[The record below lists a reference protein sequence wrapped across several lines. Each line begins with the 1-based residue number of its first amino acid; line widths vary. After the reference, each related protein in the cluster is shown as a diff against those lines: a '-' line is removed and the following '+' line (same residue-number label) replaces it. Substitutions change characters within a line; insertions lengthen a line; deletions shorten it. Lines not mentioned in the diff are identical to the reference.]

1 MKSLLTLINTAIF
14 TFPAYTTHDKKVGYY
29 FDPLLPLE
37 VQMKK
42 NMFTISHN
50 NHIIFCR
57 KLFFS
62 EKCFFLSFYIFPK
75 SH

>member
-42 NMFTISHN
+42 NIVLQ
-50 NHIIFCR
+50 I
-57 KLFFS
+57 L
-62 EKCFFLSFYIFPK
+62 YIRN
-75 SH
+75 